1 MPLRFDP
8 KNRASLF
15 SLERQKRL
23 PPHLVLKALRL
34 KPGITLVDIGA
45 GNGYFTL
52 PALKKVGKD
61 GTIIAV
67 DIEPKMLKDL
77 ERKIPAKTNNVRLL
91 QAPAEKIPLPDAIA
105 DQALM
110 ALVLH
115 EVDNKTAA
123 LREAHRLLKPAG
135 LLAVMEWEKIKPPPG
150 PPRSERISP
159 AQLRKLTRAAGFAL
173 CHYQQINIFHYL
185 ALFEHVPNF

>member
-1 MPLRFDP
+1 MPHRFDP
-8 KNRASLF
+8 KNRAALF
-15 SLERQKRL
+15 SLERQQRL
-23 PPHLVLKALRL
+23 PPRLVLQALRL
-34 KPGITLVDIGA
+34 KPGITLIDIGA

-52 PALKKVGKD
+52 PALKKVGKN
-61 GTIIAV
+61 GTVIAV

-77 ERKIPAKTNNVRLL
+77 EHKIPAKTGNVRLL

-105 DQALM
+105 DRALM

-135 LLAVMEWEKIKPPPG
+135 LLAVLEWEKIKPPPG
-150 PPRSERISP
+150 PPLSERISP
-159 AQLRKLTRAAGFAL
+159 AQLRKLTRAAGFGL
-173 CHYQQINIFHYL
+173 CHYQQLNTFHYL
-185 ALFEHVPNF
+185 ALFEQVPNI